1 MRVSAGQG
9 KSSRAQCRAGA
20 GAAGGQS
27 WGCGRCGKSG
37 GAALYGL
44 TGGPGNLCIASL
56 GGRGGCEKSFLV
68 LKERVAEQGGAAPEA
83 WYKTQ
88 AQGRQGRARA
98 P

>member
-1 MRVSAGQG
+1 MPCGGGSCRRAELGVWAVWEVRRGCSLWPHWGAGQPLY
-9 KSSRAQCRAGA
+9 RQPRE
-20 GAAGGQS
+20 GG
-27 WGCGRCGKSG
+27 
-37 GAALYGL
+37 
-44 TGGPGNLCIASL
+44 
-56 GGRGGCEKSFLV
+56 GGCEKSFLA